1 MTDTGVNLMTDKLSL
16 NKLVFAGLLVACIA
30 GGVFA
35 GYYYTKK
42 HYEAKSLNEFSKSQE
57 DLVCQSEIRKG
68 KKGDVKSEYFIF
80 ENSAKQD
87 DCERF
92 IEYKNLPD
100 DTESVWLG
108 F

>member
-1 MTDTGVNLMTDKLSL
+1 MSDRNETTI
-16 NKLVFAGLLVACIA
+16 NKYLLVGLIIVALF
-30 GGVFA
+30 GGVYA
-35 GYYYTKK
+35 GFHYTKK
-42 HYEAKSLNEFSKSQE
+42 HYENKSSQEYTKNQE
-57 DLVCQSEIRKG
+57 DLICQAEIRKG
-68 KKGDVKSEYFIF
+68 RKGDVKSEYFIF
-80 ENSAKQD
+80 ENSAVQE

>member
-1 MTDTGVNLMTDKLSL
+1 MFV
-16 NKLVFAGLLVACIA
+16 VVLVALI
-30 GGVFA
+30 GGA
-35 GYYYTKK
+35 YGGYYFTNQ
-42 HYEAKSLNEFSKSQE
+42 HYVNKESNEQLKNQE
-57 DLVCQSEIRKG
+57 DLICQSEIRKG

-80 ENSAKQD
+80 ENSAKQE

>member
-1 MTDTGVNLMTDKLSL
+1 MSDKNVTSI
-16 NKLVFAGLLVACIA
+16 NKYILAGLIVMALIV
-30 GGVFA
+30 GTYT
-35 GYYYTKK
+35 GYHYTKK

-57 DLVCQSEIRKG
+57 DLICQSEIRKG

-80 ENSAKQD
+80 ENSAKQE

>member
-1 MTDTGVNLMTDKLSL
+1 MTVMGVNLMTDKVSL
-16 NKLVFAGLLVACIA
+16 NKLFLVGLVIACVV
-30 GGVFA
+30 GGAFA

-42 HYEAKSLNEFSKSQE
+42 HYEAKSLNEFSQNQE
-57 DLVCQSEIRKG
+57 DLICQSEIRKG

-80 ENSAKQD
+80 ETGATQE